1 MHAAVSSV
9 TQMAAEAGDGVCI
22 VDTDATVEQFLR
34 IAAIR
39 ADQILVV
46 VEGFFT
52 SLECGRRMTR
62 LGKLQGYENIAL
74 VANKVRSD
82 AERETVYD
90 FAAEHDL
97 DIAGIVPF
105 DDRLP
110 ASEWAQSAPLD
121 FDENAPAIAA
131 IDEFSRRL
139 VETARGNGNGHGAA
153 ARGAAQTAPN

>member
-9 TQMAAEAGDGVCI
+9 SQMAAEAGDGVCI

-46 VEGFFT
+46 VEGYFT

-74 VANKVRSD
+74 VANKIRNE
-82 AERETVYD
+82 AERQTVYD

-97 DIAGIVPF
+97 DVAGIVPF

-131 IDEFSRRL
+131 IDEFSHRL
-139 VETARGNGNGHGAA
+139 VEEGAGSNGSREELRSA
-153 ARGAAQTAPN
+153 

>member
-9 TQMAAEAGDGVCI
+9 SQMAAEAGDGVCI

-34 IAAIR
+34 IAATR

-46 VEGFFT
+46 VEAFFT

-62 LGKLQGYENIAL
+62 LGKLQGYENISL

-82 AERETVYD
+82 AERDAVYE
-90 FAAEHDL
+90 FASEHDL
-97 DIAGIVPF
+97 DVAGIVPF

-131 IDEFSRRL
+131 IDEFSARL
-139 VETARGNGNGHGAA
+139 VEGGANGRTAATKG
-153 ARGAAQTAPN
+153 